1 MERCIKITD
10 SNEVRDKDIKY
21 ITFILENCESM
32 SIPIENFTKLD
43 ISKVDNE
50 YYDFECV
57 IKKIDNIEYRSF
69 TNDLSPFNRLSMSDD
84 IVRIELEF
92 TNGTEHSV
100 QPYWK
105 GTDFNNYCQISHV
118 IGWDKISISICE
130 ENMMKK
136 MKAQCANKA
145 DEILDILYQDFVI
158 DTCNDCCY
166 KPDCDKLRKNNND
179 VTICDILN
187 LMQK

>member
-1 MERCIKITD
+1 MNNIK
-10 SNEVRDKDIKY
+10 EIKSV
-21 ITFILENCESM
+21 TFVCENCEFIK
-32 SIPIENFTKLD
+32 IPIENFTKLD
-43 ISKVDNE
+43 LTKVDNE
-50 YYDFECV
+50 YYNFEC
-57 IKKIDNIEYRSF
+57 IIEGIDNIEYRSF

-92 TNGTEHSV
+92 KNGIKNSI

-118 IGWDKISISICE
+118 ISWNEISISINE
-130 ENMMKK
+130 ENMMKR

-145 DEILDILYQDFVI
+145 DRILNILYQDFAI
-158 DTCNDCCY
+158 NRCSECCY

-179 VTICDILN
+179 ITICDVLD
-187 LMQK
+187 LMKK